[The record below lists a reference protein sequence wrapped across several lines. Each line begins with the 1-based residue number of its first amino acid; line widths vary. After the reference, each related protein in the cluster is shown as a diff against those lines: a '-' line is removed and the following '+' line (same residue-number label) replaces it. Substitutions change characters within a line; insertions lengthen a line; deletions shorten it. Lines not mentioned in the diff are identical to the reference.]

1 MPHTDTTPV
10 SASIASTGKGIRY
23 IGNWAYAITGGIDL
37 VQDELTTMLDFTTD
51 VGVLVGKLQSGRNV
65 KTSAEHEHFVYFN
78 DLLIWYSKMD
88 NGKNPNQA
96 PSSTPLILIIPPF
109 THVEWKVTST
119 DAETSTFTGI
129 FTAEAIGMTDTGFQ

>member
-1 MPHTDTTPV
+1 MTSSQPVATPN
-10 SASIASTGKGIRY
+10 AINFTPDNKR
-23 IGNWAYAITGGIDL
+23 AYAYTGIVSIGSGNTAIVLDGNTNSEYL
-37 VQDELTTMLDFTTD
+37 HGTMQ
-51 VGVLVGKLQSGRNV
+51 GGRND
-65 KTSAEHEHFVYFN
+65 KTSAEVVHEIYFN
-78 DLLIWYSKMD
+78 SVRVWYSKMD

-129 FTAEAIGMTDTGFQ
+129 FTAEAVGMTDTGFQ